1 MELTTIYMNKVFLRL
16 KNKTQL
22 CSALAD
28 DHYHTRLVHS
38 LEVASIA
45 ESIAKKLPANFEI
58 DKTAVIKGALLHD
71 IGHTPFGHAGERT
84 LHDILS
90 GNDTCFNLVCAI
102 KEKDLAQGFKHNINS
117 GLLYRE
123 STPYSKVEYKVMD
136 AIIKHTKIRYKGS
149 TNEQLDYGFER
160 VVNGIEML
168 KDDYYNDYPKYIE
181 GYIVATA
188 DEIAQICSNYLDI
201 IRFDDTYE
209 TKIKHTELLE
219 ELNKAG
225 KITSIARLQ
234 VEYICTHLICEFVKE
249 LQSKST
255 NDFLLDPANSHFW
268 QLINSISN
276 VNNSIIKEN
285 TSIKLFDESKKTII
299 ETLFAY
305 YFITPEDLETKT
317 IKSIIFALQDTK
329 GLSSIHYNEI
339 KALIDIADS
348 EQFKEKAVT
357 LIKNSVDIIFNSSVK
372 GNEKKRNETI
382 VKVFLRYIAIHI
394 SKMTDNYASQKYK
407 KIVNGKTFLKNI

>member
-1 MELTTIYMNKVFLRL
+1 MELTKIYMDKVFLRL

-45 ESIAKKLPANFEI
+45 ESIAEKLPENFEI
-58 DKTAVIKGALLHD
+58 DKMAVIKGALLHD

-90 GNDTCFNLVCAI
+90 GNDTCFNLVCGI
-102 KEKDLAQGFKHNINS
+102 KDKNLAQGFKHNINS
-117 GLLYRE
+117 GLLYKE

-136 AIIKHTKIRYKGS
+136 AIIKHTKIQYKS
-149 TNEQLDYGFER
+149 SINERLDYGFER
-160 VVNGIEML
+160 VVNGIDML
-168 KDDYYNDYPKYIE
+168 KDNYYNDYPKYIE

-209 TKIKHTELLE
+209 QKIKDTELIE
-219 ELNKAG
+219 ELNEAG
-225 KITSIARLQ
+225 KITPISRLQ
-234 VEYICTHLICEFVKE
+234 VEYICIHLICEFVKE
-249 LQSKST
+249 LQSKSKD
-255 NDFLLDPANSHFW
+255 DFLLNQNNSHFW
-268 QLINSISN
+268 RLINSISN
-276 VNNSIIKEN
+276 INTSIIKEN
-285 TSIKLFDESKKTII
+285 TSIKLFDESKRTII

-305 YFITPEDLETKT
+305 YFITPEALETKT
-317 IKSIIFALQDTK
+317 IKSIVFALQDTN
-329 GLSSIHYNEI
+329 GLSADHYNEI
-339 KALIDIADS
+339 NVLTDMNDS
-348 EQFKEKAVT
+348 EQFREKAIA
-357 LIKNSVDIIFNSSVK
+357 LIKNSINIIFNSVIK

-382 VKVFLRYIAIHI
+382 VKVFLRYIAVHI

>member
-1 MELTTIYMNKVFLRL
+1 MELTKIYMDKVFLRL

-45 ESIAKKLPANFEI
+45 ESIVEKLPANFEI
-58 DKTAVIKGALLHD
+58 DKMAVIKGALLHD

-84 LHDILS
+84 LHKILS
-90 GNDTCFNLVCAI
+90 GNDTCFNLVCGI
-102 KEKDLAQGFKHNINS
+102 KEKGLAQGFKHNINS

-136 AIIKHTKIRYKGS
+136 AIIKHTKIQYKCS
-149 TNEQLDYGFER
+149 TNERLDYGFER

-181 GYIVATA
+181 GYIVAVA

-209 TKIKHTELLE
+209 QRIKGTKLLE
-219 ELNKAG
+219 ELNKAE

-249 LQSKST
+249 LKSKSKD
-255 NDFLLDPANSHFW
+255 DFLLDQTNSHFW
-268 QLINSISN
+268 QLINSISHIN
-276 VNNSIIKEN
+276 DSIIKEN

-317 IKSIIFALQDTK
+317 IKSIIF
-329 GLSSIHYNEI
+329 GRLSFFS
-339 KALIDIADS
+339 L
-348 EQFKEKAVT
+348 
-357 LIKNSVDIIFNSSVK
+357 
-372 GNEKKRNETI
+372 
-382 VKVFLRYIAIHI
+382 
-394 SKMTDNYASQKYK
+394 
-407 KIVNGKTFLKNI
+407 

>member
-1 MELTTIYMNKVFLRL
+1 MELTKIYMDKVFLRL

-45 ESIAKKLPANFEI
+45 ESIVEKLPAYFEI
-58 DKTAVIKGALLHD
+58 DKMAVIKGALLHD

-84 LHDILS
+84 LHKILS
-90 GNDTCFNLVCAI
+90 GNDTCFDLVCGI
-102 KEKDLAQGFKHNINS
+102 KEKGLAQGFKHNINS

-123 STPYSKVEYKVMD
+123 STPYSKVEYKVLD
-136 AIIKHTKIRYKGS
+136 AIIKHTKIQYKSS
-149 TNEQLDYGFER
+149 TNERLDYGFER

-181 GYIVATA
+181 GYIVAVA

-209 TKIKHTELLE
+209 QRIKGTELLE
-219 ELNKAG
+219 ELNKAK

-249 LQSKST
+249 LQSKSKD
-255 NDFLLDPANSHFW
+255 DFLLDQTNSHFW
-268 QLINSISN
+268 QLINSISHIN
-276 VNNSIIKEN
+276 DSIIKEN

-317 IKSIIFALQDTK
+317 IKSIIFALQDTN
-329 GLSSIHYNEI
+329 GLSSIHYKEI
-339 KALIDIADS
+339 KALIDMDDS
-348 EQFKEKAVT
+348 EQFKEKAVE
-357 LIKNSVDIIFNSSVK
+357 LIKNSVDIIFNSTVK

>member
-1 MELTTIYMNKVFLRL
+1 MELTKIYMDKVFLRL

-45 ESIAKKLPANFEI
+45 ECIAKKLPANFEI
-58 DKTAVIKGALLHD
+58 DTMAVIKGALLHD

-84 LHDILS
+84 LHNILS
-90 GNDTCFNLVCAI
+90 GSDTCFNLVCGI

-123 STPYSKVEYKVMD
+123 STPYSKVECKVLD
-136 AIIKHTKIRYKGS
+136 AIIKHTKIQYKDDG
-149 TNEQLDYGFER
+149 LDYGFER
-160 VVNGIEML
+160 VVNGIEIF
-168 KDDYYNDYPKYIE
+168 KDDYYNNAPKYIE

-201 IRFDDTYE
+201 IRFDDRYE
-209 TKIKHTELLE
+209 QKIKATKLLE

-234 VEYICTHLICEFVKE
+234 VEYICNHLISEFAKE
-249 LQSKST
+249 LQLKST
-255 NDFLLDPANSHFW
+255 DDFLLDQTTSHFW

-276 VNNSIIKEN
+276 VNNSIIQEN

-329 GLSSIHYNEI
+329 GLSSIHYDEI
-339 KALIDIADS
+339 KALIDIDDS

-357 LIKNSVDIIFNSSVK
+357 LIKNSIDVIFNSTVK

>member
-1 MELTTIYMNKVFLRL
+1 MELTKIYMDKVFLRL

-45 ESIAKKLPANFEI
+45 ESIVEKLPANFEI
-58 DKTAVIKGALLHD
+58 DKMAVIKGALLHD

-84 LHDILS
+84 LHKILS
-90 GNDTCFNLVCAI
+90 GNDTCFNLVCGI
-102 KEKDLAQGFKHNINS
+102 KEKGLAQGFKHNINS

-136 AIIKHTKIRYKGS
+136 AIIKHTKIQYESS
-149 TNEQLDYGFER
+149 TNERLDYGFER

-209 TKIKHTELLE
+209 QNIKGTELLE
-219 ELNKAG
+219 ELNKNG
-225 KITSIARLQ
+225 KITSITRLQ
-234 VEYICTHLICEFVKE
+234 VEYICTHLICEFVDE
-249 LQSKST
+249 LKLKSKD
-255 NDFLLDPANSHFW
+255 DFLLDQTNSHFW
-268 QLINSISN
+268 QLINGISN
-276 VNNSIIKEN
+276 VNDSIIKEN

-317 IKSIIFALQDTK
+317 IKSIIFALQDTN
-329 GLSSIHYNEI
+329 GLSSVHYNEI
-339 KALIDIADS
+339 KALIDMDDS
-348 EQFKEKAVT
+348 EQFKEKAVA
-357 LIKNSVDIIFNSSVK
+357 LIKKSVDIIFKSTVK

>member
-1 MELTTIYMNKVFLRL
+1 MELTKIYMDKVFLRL

-45 ESIAKKLPANFEI
+45 ESIVEKLPAYFEI
-58 DKTAVIKGALLHD
+58 DKMAVIKGALLHD

-84 LHDILS
+84 LHKILS
-90 GNDTCFNLVCAI
+90 GNDTCFDLVCGI
-102 KEKDLAQGFKHNINS
+102 KEKGLAQGFKHNINS

-123 STPYSKVEYKVMD
+123 STPYSKVEYKVLD
-136 AIIKHTKIRYKGS
+136 AIIKHTKIQYKSS
-149 TNEQLDYGFER
+149 TNERLDYGFER
-160 VVNGIEML
+160 AVNGIEML

-181 GYIVATA
+181 GYIVAVA

-209 TKIKHTELLE
+209 QRIKGTELLE
-219 ELNKAG
+219 ELNKAK

-249 LQSKST
+249 LQSKSKD
-255 NDFLLDPANSHFW
+255 DFLLDQTNSHLW
-268 QLINSISN
+268 QLINSISHIN
-276 VNNSIIKEN
+276 DSIIKEN

-317 IKSIIFALQDTK
+317 IKSIIFALQDTN
-329 GLSSIHYNEI
+329 GLSSIHYKEI
-339 KALIDIADS
+339 KALIDMDDS
-348 EQFKEKAVT
+348 EQFKEKAVE
-357 LIKNSVDIIFNSSVK
+357 LIKNSVDIIFNSTVK
-372 GNEKKRNETI
+372 GNEKKRNEII

>member
-1 MELTTIYMNKVFLRL
+1 MELTKIYMDKVFLRL

-45 ESIAKKLPANFEI
+45 ESIVEKLPAYFEI
-58 DKTAVIKGALLHD
+58 DKMAVIKGALLHD

-84 LHDILS
+84 LHKILS
-90 GNDTCFNLVCAI
+90 GNDTCFDLVCGI
-102 KEKDLAQGFKHNINS
+102 KEKGLAQGFKHNINS

-136 AIIKHTKIRYKGS
+136 AIIKHTKIQYKSS
-149 TNEQLDYGFER
+149 TNERLDYGFER

-181 GYIVATA
+181 GYIVAVA

-209 TKIKHTELLE
+209 QRIKGTELLE
-219 ELNKAG
+219 ELNKAK

-249 LQSKST
+249 LQSKSKD
-255 NDFLLDPANSHFW
+255 DFLLDQTNSHLW
-268 QLINSISN
+268 QLINSISHIN
-276 VNNSIIKEN
+276 DSIIKEN

-317 IKSIIFALQDTK
+317 IKSIIFALQDTN
-329 GLSSIHYNEI
+329 GLSSIHYKKI
-339 KALIDIADS
+339 KALIDMDDS
-348 EQFKEKAVT
+348 EQFKEKAVE
-357 LIKNSVDIIFNSSVK
+357 LIKNSVDIIFNSTVK

>member
-1 MELTTIYMNKVFLRL
+1 MELTKIYMDKVFLRL

-45 ESIAKKLPANFEI
+45 DSIVEKLPVNFEI
-58 DKTAVIKGALLHD
+58 DKMAVKKGALLHD

-84 LHDILS
+84 LHNILS
-90 GNDTCFNLVCAI
+90 GNDTCFDLVCGI
-102 KEKDLAQGFKHNINS
+102 KEKGLAQGFKHNINS

-123 STPYSKVEYKVMD
+123 STPFSKVEYKVMD
-136 AIIKHTKIRYKGS
+136 AIIKHTKIQYKSS
-149 TNEQLDYGFER
+149 TNERLDYGFER

-168 KDDYYNDYPKYIE
+168 NEDYYNDYPKYME

-188 DEIAQICSNYLDI
+188 DEIAQVCSNYLDI

-209 TKIKHTELLE
+209 RIIKGTKLLE
-219 ELNKAG
+219 ELNKVD

-234 VEYICTHLICEFVKE
+234 VEYICTHLVCEFVKE
-249 LQSKST
+249 LQSKSKD
-255 NDFLLDPANSHFW
+255 DFLLDQKDSHFW
-268 QLINSISN
+268 QLINGVSD
-276 VNNSIIKEN
+276 VNNSIIKKN

-317 IKSIIFALQDTK
+317 IKSIIFALQDTN
-329 GLSSIHYNEI
+329 GLSSVHYDEI
-339 KALIDIADS
+339 KTLIDMDDS
-348 EQFKEKAVT
+348 EQFKEKAVE
-357 LIKNSVDIIFNSSVK
+357 LIKNSVDIIFNSTVK

>member
-1 MELTTIYMNKVFLRL
+1 MELTRIYMNKVFLRL

-58 DKTAVIKGALLHD
+58 DKMAVVKGALLHD

-102 KEKDLAQGFKHNINS
+102 KEKGLAQGFKHNINS

-123 STPYSKVEYKVMD
+123 STPYSKIEYKVMD

-168 KDDYYNDYPKYIE
+168 NNDYYNDYPKYIE

-209 TKIKHTELLE
+209 QKIKHTELLK
-219 ELNKAG
+219 ELNKTG
-225 KITSIARLQ
+225 KITTIARLQ

-255 NDFLLDPANSHFW
+255 NDFLLDSANSHFC

-317 IKSIIFALQDTK
+317 IKSIIYALQDTK
-329 GLSSIHYNEI
+329 GLSSINYSEI
-339 KALIDIADS
+339 KALININDS
-348 EQFKEKAVT
+348 QQFKEKAVT